1 MAQQHRYLL
10 TSSCKHRY
18 EDGDN
23 EHILWEEL
31 KEILISL
38 PGKDEAEEAT
48 TPAVVTKPKRT
59 AGKTGKHPFYLM
71 LTQLVH
77 SLLMCDTVL
86 QPVQRIN
93 Q

>member
-59 AGKTGKHPFYLM
+59 AGKTGKHPFDFDADSACA
-71 LTQLVH
+71 QLAHV
-77 SLLMCDTVL
+77 
-86 QPVQRIN
+86 
-93 Q
+93 

>member
-1 MAQQHRYLL
+1 MP
-10 TSSCKHRY
+10 CKHRY

-38 PGKDEAEEAT
+38 PGKDEAEGAI

-59 AGKTGKHPFYLM
+59 ARKTGKDPFDSDADSAYS
-71 LTQLVH
+71 QLAH
-77 SLLMCDTVL
+77 A
-86 QPVQRIN
+86 
-93 Q
+93 

>member
-1 MAQQHRYLL
+1 MAKQHRYFL
-10 TSSCKHRY
+10 TISCKHRY

-59 AGKTGKHPFYLM
+59 AGKTGKHPFGVDADSAYA
-71 LTQLVH
+71 QLAHV
-77 SLLMCDTVL
+77 
-86 QPVQRIN
+86 
-93 Q
+93 